1 MNAVERFTFGRP
13 ISVSEQ
19 TLPQVAARP
28 ATALVG
34 RVFLAAIFLVSGV
47 SKFTDMGSSI
57 AYAESAGLPWAEG
70 LVPLAAVVEVLGGL
84 SILFGAVT
92 RIGALALAGF
102 LVISAFYFHDYW
114 NLVGAERQAQMA
126 HFLKNMAIFGGM
138 LLLIAEGAGR
148 YSVDRMLRKRM
159 T

>member
-1 MNAVERFTFGRP
+1 MNAVERFAFGRP
-13 ISVSEQ
+13 ISAREH

-34 RVFLAAIFLVSGV
+34 RVFLATIFLVSGL
-47 SKFTDMGSSI
+47 SKFGDFDSSI
-57 AYAESAGLPWAEG
+57 RYAEAAGLPWPEG
-70 LVPLAAVVEVLGGL
+70 LVPLAAVIEVLGGL
-84 SILFGAVT
+84 SILFGALT

-102 LVISAFYFHDYW
+102 LVIAAFYFHDFW
-114 NLVGAERQAQMA
+114 TLAGAERQIQMA

-148 YSVDRMLRKRM
+148 YSADWVLRKSKI
-159 T
+159 